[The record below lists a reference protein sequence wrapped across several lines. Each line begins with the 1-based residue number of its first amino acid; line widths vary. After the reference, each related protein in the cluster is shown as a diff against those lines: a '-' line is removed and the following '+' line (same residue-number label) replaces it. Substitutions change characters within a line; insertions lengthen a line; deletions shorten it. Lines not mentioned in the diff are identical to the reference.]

1 MSEEVFTRCALRLI
15 PFMLLLYIT
24 NYIDRVNVGFAALT
38 MNRDLGFSPAVF
50 GFGAGIFFVGYFV
63 FQVPASIAVRR
74 VGARF
79 GMFLILAF
87 WGALSAANALV
98 RGPTSFYVL
107 RFLLGIAEAG
117 FFPSAIFYLTQW
129 FPPAYRAR
137 FTAGFIVAQPLSFV
151 IGGPLSIFI
160 LGMNNAYGLHGW
172 QWLFL
177 LEGLPAALFAFAVLA
192 FLPNG
197 PAEASWLSD
206 SDKKVIAARFAA
218 EDAPVQHK
226 VQHNLWKALGDGRV
240 LVLALI
246 LLGINTGAFGV
257 ELWLPQIAQGIGFS
271 NLTIAIVVA
280 LPFLAS
286 IGVMILWGRSSDA
299 RNERAWHVVLPVLL
313 AAAGFD
319 VAGLTQNHVFGLLAL
334 SCVVIG
340 ILSVR
345 GPFWCVPPS
354 FLSGPA
360 AAGGI
365 AVINATGNLGGFVGP
380 SFVGLLKSQ
389 TGGYASAMIALALVL
404 LLSALAMLAVGRTM
418 AEPTRKQAHV

>member
-1 MSEEVFTRCALRLI
+1 MSGEDRIFTRCAWRLI

-24 NYIDRVNVGFAALT
+24 NYIDRVNVGFAALA
-38 MNRDLGFSPAVF
+38 MNRDLGFSSAVF

-74 VGARF
+74 VGARR

-98 RGPTSFYVL
+98 RGPTSFYLL

-151 IGGPLSIFI
+151 IGAPLSIFI
-160 LGMNNAYGLHGW
+160 LGMHGAYGLHGW

-192 FLPNG
+192 FLPDG

-206 SDKKVIAARFAA
+206 SDKKVIAARFAT
-218 EDAPVQHK
+218 EDRPVQ
-226 VQHNLWKALGDGRV
+226 QNLWKALGDGRV

-257 ELWLPQIAQGIGFS
+257 ELWLPQIAQGMGFS

-280 LPFLAS
+280 LPFLVS
-286 IGVMILWGRSSDA
+286 IGAMIFWGRSSDA
-299 RNERAWHVVLPVLL
+299 RNERVWHVVLPVLL
-313 AAAGFD
+313 AASGFA

-334 SCVVIG
+334 SCVVIS

-365 AVINATGNLGGFVGP
+365 ALINATGNLGGFVGP
-380 SFVGLLKSQ
+380 WFVGLLKSQ
-389 TGGYASAMIALALVL
+389 TGGYASAMIGLALVL
-404 LLSALAMLAVGRTM
+404 LLSAIAMLAVGRVM
-418 AEPTRKQAHV
+418 GAFARKQAHA